1 MGRFADHAFRARW
14 IDPPESRKGGKVGGG
29 AYDTAFPPLAKQSR
43 ILSNFD
49 FTYNGVSTLAHE
61 LGHAWHDHVVLE
73 KSNLL
78 RSYPMTLA
86 ETASIFSEFLVFQG
100 ALEKSTS
107 EGRLALIEH
116 FLQDATQVCVDI
128 LSRYYFES
136 AVFSKRKEGDLSAS
150 AFSALMEDA
159 QKKGRTGGMACPFI
173 ILTCGL

>member
-1 MGRFADHAFRARW
+1 
-14 IDPPESRKGGKVGGG
+14 
-29 AYDTAFPPLAKQSR
+29 
-43 ILSNFD
+43 
-49 FTYNGVSTLAHE
+49 
-61 LGHAWHDHVVLE
+61 
-73 KSNLL
+73 
-78 RSYPMTLA
+78 MTLA

-159 QKKGRTGGMACPFI
+159 QKKDVRGWPVRLSSLHVGCERTLLFI
-173 ILTCGL
+173 RFLFL